1 VIGTDLS
8 SFQTDPSQA
17 VIAAQLGRPL
27 RAVSKPLV
35 RCHLGLPVVI
45 EVPPVLDDGTPFPTH
60 YWLSCP
66 LAVRRV
72 ARIESRGDIGRI
84 EDRAVADPE
93 FGKRLT
99 EAHER
104 YRIERDVLIG
114 QDAIHRPSGGVAG
127 ASFGVKCLH
136 AHYADYAAGA
146 ASVETRDNP
155 VGELVATE
163 IEPLNCTVPC
173 VIGEERNPNWVEPKI
188 KPGGPK

>member
-1 VIGTDLS
+1 VIGADDS
-8 SFQTDPSQA
+8 SLRTDPSQA

-27 RAVSKPLV
+27 RAISKPVV

-72 ARIESRGDIGRI
+72 ARIESRGDIGLI
-84 EDRAVADPE
+84 EGRAVADAE
-93 FGKRLT
+93 FGQRLSA
-99 EAHER
+99 AHER
-104 YRIERDVLIG
+104 YRTERDRLIPE
-114 QDAIHRPSGGVAG
+114 DAIHRPAGGVAG

-136 AHYADYAAGA
+136 AHYADHAAGIA
-146 ASVETRDNP
+146 VAEPRDNP
-155 VGELVATE
+155 VGELVAAE

-173 VIGEERNPNWVEPKI
+173 VIGDQRNPNWVEPKNEA
-188 KPGGPK
+188 GGRR